1 MKKKKNLQKS
11 KNDSSNN
18 NNNVEYQ
25 NNEPKN
31 DTSPI
36 VYQRTKLKHELS
48 IFERELTEKQK
59 EFLNIALN
67 KDTKMVFVS
76 GPAGSSKT
84 YITIYSALK
93 LLSQKKVS
101 DLLYIR
107 SAVESADS
115 KIGFLPGEADEKMA
129 PYIQPLLEKLAEL
142 LPTGFTL
149 IEGGGGSQRGS
160 DYPQ

>member
-11 KNDSSNN
+11 KSDNSNIKNN
-18 NNNVEYQ
+18 NEYHS
-25 NNEPKN
+25 NEPKQ

-36 VYQRTKLKHELS
+36 VYQKSKLKHELS

-59 EFLNIALN
+59 EFVNIALN

-76 GPAGSSKT
+76 GPAGTSKT

-93 LLSQKKVS
+93 LLNQKKVS

-115 KIGFLPGEADEKMA
+115 KLDFYLVKRM
-129 PYIQPLLEKLAEL
+129 KRWH
-142 LPTGFTL
+142 L
-149 IEGGGGSQRGS
+149 IFNHCWKN
-160 DYPQ
+160 